1 MSQQCRQ
8 MHSLYFGEGEDE
20 TGSRVLSSSLL
31 LLLGGAR
38 GHNPK
43 TWFLEI
49 AANLWE
55 LW

>member
-1 MSQQCRQ
+1 MFQQCCQ
-8 MHSLYFGEGEDE
+8 MHSHCFGEGEDE

-38 GHNPK
+38 RHDPK
-43 TWFLEI
+43 TCFPEI

-55 LW
+55 L